1 MMYSVLLRIIA
12 SYLLPV
18 FLFFSLIT
26 FYRGHNAP
34 GGGFIGGL
42 LAALAF
48 ILYAISYN
56 HQTARQKLRLSPVT
70 LISVGLSLA
79 LISGL
84 LSLVLAYPFF
94 KGLWVHFHVPLM
106 GQLHVGTPM
115 LFDFGVFLT
124 VMGITVGIV
133 FTLLGEE

>member
-1 MMYSVLLRIIA
+1 M
-12 SYLLPV
+12 
-18 FLFFSLIT
+18 T

-56 HQTARQKLRLSPVT
+56 HTTARQRMRLSPVT
-70 LISVGLSLA
+70 LISLGLSLA
-79 LISGL
+79 FISGL
-84 LSLVLAYPFF
+84 LSLFFDHPFF
-94 KGLWVHFHVPLM
+94 SGLWIHFQVPLI
-106 GQLHVGTPM
+106 GQLHIGTPL
-115 LFDFGVFLT
+115 LFDLGVFLT
-124 VMGITVGIV
+124 VMGVTVGIV